1 MIKLLGLLV
10 VELLALM
17 VLYFVRMKGKVTF
30 GRWLLVS
37 LVVSGATIGILL
49 IACRFGI
56 CY

>member
-1 MIKLLGLLV
+1 MKLLGLFV
-10 VELLALM
+10 VELLALT
-17 VLYFVRMKGKVTF
+17 VLYFVRMKGNVTF

-37 LVVSGATIGILL
+37 LVVCGTTIGILL